1 MGAIF
6 VVSIEFV
13 TVLLLFYGFFF
24 FFYHEACGI
33 SAVLLEMEPA
43 FPALKSEVPTTR
55 PPG

>member
-13 TVLLLFYGFFF
+13 TVLLLFYGFF

>member
-24 FFYHEACGI
+24 FFTMKHVGSQLSY
-33 SAVLLEMEPA
+33 
-43 FPALKSEVPTTR
+43 
-55 PPG
+55 

>member
-24 FFYHEACGI
+24 FFFTMKHVGSQLSY
-33 SAVLLEMEPA
+33 
-43 FPALKSEVPTTR
+43 
-55 PPG
+55 